1 MPVDSELQPMLEVMS
16 GGPLLKDV
24 PLADLRQGP
33 SPIPT
38 ESPAPLPR
46 VENRTIPT
54 TWGSLPVRLYYP
66 RLGAPLPLLVYFHG
80 GGFVLGNLESHD
92 ALLRLVALGADCI
105 VASVDY
111 RLAPEHRFPAAA
123 DDALAAAR
131 WAYTHA
137 AEIGADPHALVVG
150 GDSAGGNLATVAA
163 LRVRD
168 EGGPELNGQ
177 LLVYPVTQLR
187 APRAGSMA
195 RCAEGY
201 FLRASDM
208 EWFADMYLGDSRSEA
223 DPHASPLLAPDLRG
237 LPPALLITAEF
248 DPLHD
253 QGRAYATRLS
263 AAGVNCEYSHY
274 LGAIHG
280 FFGMPA
286 SIGRRAVAESCAWL
300 KKTFAA

>member
-1 MPVDSELQPMLEVMS
+1 MPVDSELQPMLEAMS
-16 GGPLLKDV
+16 GGPPLKDV
-24 PLADLRQGP
+24 PLEQLRGGP

-38 ESPAPLPR
+38 ESPAAVPR
-46 VENRTIPT
+46 VVNRAIPT
-54 TWGSLPVRLYYP
+54 EWGNFPVRLYYP
-66 RLGAPLPLLVYFHG
+66 RLGEALPLLIYFHG

-92 ALLRLVALGADCI
+92 ALCRLIALGADCI

-123 DDALAAAR
+123 DDALAAVR
-131 WAYTHA
+131 WARAHA
-137 AEIGADPHALVVG
+137 AEIGADPDAITVG

-168 EGGPELNGQ
+168 EGGPRLKGQ

-187 APRAGSMA
+187 SPKVGSMA

-208 EWFADMYLGDSRSEA
+208 EWFADMYLGDSRSET
-223 DPHASPLLAPDLRG
+223 DPLASPLPASDLKR

-253 QGRAYATRLS
+253 QGRAYATRLRE
-263 AAGVNCEYSHY
+263 AGVACEHSHY

-286 SIGRRAVAESCAWL
+286 SIGRRAVAESCTWL
-300 KKTFAA
+300 KRIFAA